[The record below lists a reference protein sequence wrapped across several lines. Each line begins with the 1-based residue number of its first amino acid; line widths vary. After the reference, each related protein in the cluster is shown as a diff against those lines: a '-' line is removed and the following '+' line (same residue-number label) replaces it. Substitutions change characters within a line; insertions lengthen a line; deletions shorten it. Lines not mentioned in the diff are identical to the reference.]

1 MSPLENRLLD
11 GFIYCKV
18 SLRTLNTASHGW
30 VGLGLVGL
38 GWDGMGW
45 DGKEETRTHSRST
58 AVIWYEATRV
68 LVRDLTLIMVAE
80 LVHAW

>member
-18 SLRTLNTASHGW
+18 SFRTLNTAGHGW
-30 VGLGLVGL
+30 VGLGWVGL
-38 GWDGMGW
+38 GW

>member
-1 MSPLENRLLD
+1 M
-11 GFIYCKV
+11 V
-18 SLRTLNTASHGW
+18 SYIARCLFVLSTLQVM
-30 VGLGLVGL
+30 VGLGWVWL